1 MLISVTRYF
10 AGKPLDE
17 EFAKMNSNI
26 KNALGSILVSVTLA
40 VSPYVFAKGGGGGG
54 VQGSGHG
61 GLDHSQ
67 SRPGYS
73 NTQNGAT
80 QTGSSQGSG
89 KNSQSGSK
97 QYQYQHQDQN
107 QNQNQNRNRSK
118 QGVGNLNAPKPEL
131 TREK

>member
-17 EFAKMNSNI
+17 KFAKMNSNI

-54 VQGSGHG
+54 VQGGGHG
-61 GLDHSQ
+61 GRDHSQ
-67 SRPGYS
+67 SSPRYS
-73 NTQNGAT
+73 NTQNGAM

-89 KNSQSGSK
+89 RNSQSGSK
-97 QYQYQHQDQN
+97 QYQYQN
-107 QNQNQNRNRSK
+107 QNQNQNRSK
-118 QGVGNLNAPKPEL
+118 QGAGNQNAPKPEP
-131 TREK
+131 TPVK